1 MSTLKTYLTA
11 VDADADSAASVYWDK
26 VESFLDTE
34 GASDVE
40 TTDIS
45 TGYATSAQDATTI
58 LLLTANSADTGDLA
72 TTSKRSY
79 LILNTE
85 TKIGVVANGVSL
97 MGASAANYTASATLA
112 TSNAVTV
119 AALINATTLAQAD
132 VAGVSIAATPNA
144 APVAYV
150 EIGLNNTSAE
160 NSATAASS
168 AWVFGVSDSFSISID
183 GYSAT
188 VTYTQYLAAGGASST
203 DLSEA
208 FASQWAAKYGATGSV
223 ASESG
228 LRWTLSSDTANIQ
241 ITEQHT
247 TDSRLIFTAKDK
259 GTGSIDDAI
268 TVTFTAGGT
277 TATHSNVGWAAG
289 NANNTT
295 LSSADNKAQGT
306 GVVLTITADTAGD
319 LLGQIGVPMKAA
331 AITAGNV
338 SIAHTAVAKVSE
350 LLSSYNANITAS
362 NVNTAANIYPF
373 ESRRNDVVIGDEAN
387 AAAASNAISFSRVG
401 WLG

>member
-26 VESFLDTE
+26 VESFLDSE

-45 TGYATSAQDATTI
+45 TGYATSAEDATTI
-58 LLLTANSADTGDLA
+58 LLLTANSADTGDAA
-72 TTSKRSY
+72 TTSKRSFF
-79 LILNTE
+79 LANTA
-85 TKIGVVANGVSL
+85 TAAGIVANGVSII
-97 MGASAANYTASATLA
+97 GASVAANTTSATLA
-112 TSNAVTV
+112 TSNAVTI
-119 AALINATTLAQAD
+119 AALVNTASLAQAD
-132 VAGVSIAATPNA
+132 IAGVSISATPNA
-144 APVAYV
+144 SPVAYV
-150 EIGLNNTSAE
+150 ELGMNDTSAE

-168 AWVFGVSDSFSISID
+168 AWVFGVSDSFTISID

-188 VTYTQYLAAGGASST
+188 VTHTQYSAAGGATAT
-203 DLSEA
+203 DLAEA
-208 FASQWAAKYGATGSV
+208 FTNQWAAKYGAAGTV

-228 LRWTLSSDTANIQ
+228 LRWTLSSDTTVNQ
-241 ITEQHT
+241 ITKKT
-247 TDSRLIFTAKDK
+247 TTGIRLSFTAKDK

-268 TVTFTAGGT
+268 TVTFSAGGT

-306 GVVLTITADTAGD
+306 GVVLTVTADTAGD
-319 LLGQIGVPMKAA
+319 LLGEIGNPMAA
-331 AITAGNV
+331 A
-338 SIAHTAVAKVSE
+338 SIAAKGLTVKTATTAASE
-350 LLSSYNANITAS
+350 LLSTYNPNIAASNANTA
-362 NVNTAANIYPF
+362 TNIYPH

-387 AAAASNAISFSRVG
+387 AAAASNAKSFSRVG